1 MPWTERAPW
10 VLIRQLRTIMASASE
25 PQSKLD
31 SIVKVIASNMIAEV
45 SSIYVRLPDDT
56 LELYAT
62 EGLRKEAVHTLRMK
76 KGEGL
81 VGLIVNWGEPVN
93 LSDAR
98 KHPAFSYKP
107 ETGEEI
113 YHSFLGVPIVR
124 ERRTIGVLTVQNKI
138 ERKYTAE
145 EVEALETTAMVLAEM
160 IASGAFA
167 GAGAATSPGR
177 RDISV
182 TLKGTPLADGL
193 ALGHIALHE
202 PRPEVLKFFADNIPA
217 ELARLEEALDQL
229 KTDISK
235 LLSQDS
241 PASNGEHKEIIET
254 VQMLANDRG
263 WARRMR
269 EAVSAGLTADAAVER
284 VQQNMRT
291 QLMKTGDAFWRDRA
305 HDLDDLSNRL
315 LRILQGH
322 DPSAAAS
329 RLPND
334 AILVAHNMGAAEL
347 LDYDPKKLRGL
358 VIEDGGAT
366 AHVSIVARSFN
377 LAVLVQVPD
386 VVAAADHGDPAILDA
401 ATGQFHIR
409 PSLELIRAYA
419 DKARFRARRQARFF
433 KLRNAPAVTRD
444 GERVMLNMN
453 AGLLID
459 MPHLYQS
466 GADGI
471 GLFRTELQFMV
482 ATKFPKIEE
491 QRAAYSRVLDMAP
504 GRRVVFRSL
513 DVGGDKMLPYLR
525 KYHEENPALGWRAIR
540 MSLDRPGLFRTQLRA
555 LLRAGAGR
563 ELSVM
568 LPFIADVTEFQAAK
582 ALIDKEIEH
591 AKAHGHELPEKTRI
605 GVMIE
610 VPSIVYQ
617 LDHLL
622 PLVDFVSVGSNDLM
636 QFLFAADRENDR
648 VARRFDSLN
657 PSALKVLREIA
668 EKSKAHGADFGLCGE
683 MAGRPLEA
691 LALIGLGFRSISMA
705 PASVGPVKAMV
716 LSVNAKKLREAVME
730 LVDKNSANIRRELAD
745 YAKKENIDI

>member
-10 VLIRQLRTIMASASE
+10 VLIRQLRAIMASAAE
-25 PQSKLD
+25 PQAKLD

-45 SSIYVRLPDDT
+45 SSIYVRLPDDA

-62 EGLRKEAVHTLRMK
+62 EGLRKEAVHALRMR

-81 VGLIVNWGEPVN
+81 VGLIVAWGEPVN
-93 LSDAR
+93 LSDAQ
-98 KHPAFSYKP
+98 KHPSFSYKP

-124 ERRTIGVLTVQNKI
+124 DRRTIGVLTVQNKI
-138 ERKYTAE
+138 ERKYTDE

-167 GAGAATSPGR
+167 GAVATAPGR
-177 RDISV
+177 RDISL
-182 TLKGTPLADGL
+182 TLKGTPLSDGL

-202 PRPEVLKFFADNIPA
+202 PRPAVLKFFADNIPA
-217 ELARLEEALDQL
+217 ELKRLDEALDRVRQ
-229 KTDISK
+229 DIDR
-235 LLSQDS
+235 LLEDDS
-241 PASNGEHKEIIET
+241 PTNGEHKEIIEA

-291 QLMKTGDAFWRDRA
+291 QLMRTGESFWRDRA

-315 LRILQGH
+315 LRTLQGH
-322 DPSAAAS
+322 DPAAALS

-358 VIEDGGAT
+358 VIEEGGAT
-366 AHVSIVARSFN
+366 AHVTIVARSFN

-386 VVAAADHGDPAILDA
+386 VVSAVDHGDPAILDA
-401 ATGQFHIR
+401 STGQFHVR

-433 KLRNAPAVTRD
+433 KLRHAPAVTRD
-444 GERVMLNMN
+444 GERVHLNMN
-453 AGLLID
+453 AGLLVD

-482 ATKFPKIEE
+482 ATKFPKMED
-491 QRAAYSRVLDMAP
+491 QRAAYARVLDMAP

-513 DVGGDKMLPYLR
+513 DVGGDKILPYLK

-540 MSLDRPGLFRTQLRA
+540 ISLDRPGLFRTQVRA

-568 LPFIADVTEFQAAK
+568 LPFIADLSEFLAART
-582 ALIDKEIEH
+582 LIDKEIEY
-591 AKAHGHELPEKTRI
+591 AKRHGHELPARTRI

-610 VPSIVYQ
+610 VPSILYQ
-617 LDHLL
+617 LDDIL
-622 PLVDFVSVGSNDLM
+622 PLVDFVSVGSNDLL

-648 VARRFDSLN
+648 VARRFDPLN
-657 PSALKVLREIA
+657 PSSLRALRCIA
-668 EKSKAHGADFGLCGE
+668 EKSKAHGAEFALCGE
-683 MAGRPLEA
+683 MAGRPIEA
-691 LALIGLGFRSISMA
+691 MALIGLGYRSISMA

-716 LSVNAKKLREAVME
+716 LSLNCEKLAETVLE
-730 LVDKNSANIRRELAD
+730 LVDKNSPNIRRDLAE
-745 YAKKENIDI
+745 YAQKENIDI

>member
-10 VLIRQLRTIMASASE
+10 VLIRQLRAIMASASE
-25 PQSKLD
+25 PQAKLD

-45 SSIYVRLPDDT
+45 SSIYVRLPDDS
-56 LELYAT
+56 LELFAT
-62 EGLRKEAVHTLRMK
+62 EGLRKEAVHALRMK
-76 KGEGL
+76 KSEGL
-81 VGLIVNWGEPVN
+81 VGLIVDWGEPVN
-93 LSDAR
+93 LSDAQ
-98 KHPAFSYKP
+98 KHPSFSYKP

-160 IASGAFA
+160 IASGTFA
-167 GAGAATSPGR
+167 GAVAPSPGR
-177 RDISV
+177 RETSV

-202 PRPEVLKFFADNIPA
+202 PRPAVLKFFAENIPA
-217 ELARLEEALDQL
+217 ELKRLEEALDRL
-229 KTDISK
+229 KEDISR
-235 LLSQDS
+235 LLANDS
-241 PASNGEHKEIIET
+241 PGSNGEHKEIIEA
-254 VQMLANDRG
+254 VHMLAHDRG

-269 EAVSAGLTADAAVER
+269 DAVSAGLTADAAVER

-291 QLMKTGDAFWRDRA
+291 QLMKTGDSFWRERA

-315 LRILQGH
+315 LRTLQGH
-322 DPSAAAS
+322 DHGAALE

-386 VVAAADHGDPAILDA
+386 VVSAADHGDPAILDA
-401 ATGQFHIR
+401 STGQFHIR

-433 KLRNAPAVTRD
+433 KLRHAPAVTRD
-444 GERVMLNMN
+444 GERVFLNMN
-453 AGLLID
+453 AGLLVD
-459 MPHLYQS
+459 LPHLYQS

-471 GLFRTELQFMV
+471 GLYRTELQFMV
-482 ATKFPKIEE
+482 ASKFPKMEE
-491 QRAAYSRVLDMAP
+491 QRAAYTRVLDQAR
-504 GRRVVFRSL
+504 GRRVIFRSL
-513 DVGGDKMLPYLR
+513 DVGGDKVLPYL
-525 KYHEENPALGWRAIR
+525 KKFHEENPALGWRAIR
-540 MSLDRPGLFRTQLRA
+540 MSLDRPGLFRTQVRA
-555 LLRAGAGR
+555 LLRASAGR
-563 ELSVM
+563 ELSLM
-568 LPFIADVTEFQAAK
+568 LPFIADLSEFLAAK

-591 AKAHGHELPEKTRI
+591 AQRHGHELPSATRI
-605 GVMIE
+605 GVMVE
-610 VPSIVYQ
+610 VPAIIYQ
-617 LDHLL
+617 LDDIL
-622 PLVDFVSVGSNDLM
+622 PLVDFISVGSNDLM

-648 VARRFDSLN
+648 VARRFDPLN
-657 PSALKVLREIA
+657 PSALRVLRVIA
-668 EKSKAHGADFGLCGE
+668 EKAKAHGTDFALCGE
-683 MAGRPLEA
+683 MAGRPIEA
-691 LALIGLGFRSISMA
+691 MTLIGLGYRSISMA

-716 LSVNAKKLREAVME
+716 LSANAKKLREAVLD
-730 LVDKNSANIRRELAD
+730 LVDRNSPNIRRELSEFAQ
-745 YAKKENIDI
+745 KENIDI